1 MVNNCHA
8 KRDTTGGYATLDS
21 RLPARMTNKGCHC
34 PANKGR
40 HCPAHIIIGRAIQWN
55 MPSGVAELI
64 CFDAAGLCLAK
75 PDAKRSHATRD
86 RYLTGFPPS
95 ARMTARRKCLLLTNV
110 CARLGGYAASGFPP
124 AGENDGREGGAKT
137 PLERNKTG
145 NELVNAYARIARRC
159 VV

>member
-8 KRDTTGGYATLDS
+8 KRDTKTCSGVAGHFILGYFGIST
-21 RLPARMTNKGCHC
+21 RLC
-34 PANKGR
+34 PLGSLLPIIC

-55 MPSGVAELI
+55 MPSGVAGLLCGEAVL
-64 CFDAAGLCLAK
+64 FD
-75 PDAKRSHATRD
+75 
-86 RYLTGFPPS
+86 
-95 ARMTARRKCLLLTNV
+95 ARMTAMRKCLLLTNV
-110 CARLGGYAASGFPP
+110 CARPGGFAASGFPP

-145 NELVNAYARIARRC
+145 NESDNTYARIARRC